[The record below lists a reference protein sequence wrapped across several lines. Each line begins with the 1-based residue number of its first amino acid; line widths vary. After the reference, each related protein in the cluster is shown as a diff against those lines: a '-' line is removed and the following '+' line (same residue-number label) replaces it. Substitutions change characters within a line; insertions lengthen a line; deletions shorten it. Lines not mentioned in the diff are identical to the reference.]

1 MIVPCSQHCWSATCK
16 NRAVRKAKVMAVA
29 ARESL
34 LQELWEAEVKFYIT
48 AVRASSVLHCTST
61 TLKSGDRQICKL
73 QYERSPSESLSII
86 FQTPSLCLK
95 WNVCVQAEANS
106 LSSFQV
112 YYVIFN
118 SGASCAIIN
127 HCQSSYSTIATIL
140 TEIHHVGVTFN
151 SGNKLLPFIAEKH
164 FSAVAQPDFV

>member
-1 MIVPCSQHCWSATCK
+1 MYRVHSIAGLPP
-16 NRAVRKAKVMAVA
+16 AKTEQY
-29 ARESL
+29 ARRRSWL
-34 LQELWEAEVKFYIT
+34 WLQGNLCCRSFEKLEVKFYIT

-73 QYERSPSESLSII
+73 QYVRSPSACLSII
-86 FQTPSLCLK
+86 FQTPLLCLK
-95 WNVCVQAEANS
+95 LNVCVQAEANS